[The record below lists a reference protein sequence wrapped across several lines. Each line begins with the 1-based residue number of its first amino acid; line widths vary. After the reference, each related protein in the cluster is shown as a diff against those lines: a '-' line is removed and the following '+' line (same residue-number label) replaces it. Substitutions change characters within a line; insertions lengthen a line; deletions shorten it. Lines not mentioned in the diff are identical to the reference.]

1 MKLQGKDALNKANHL
16 MEALISSN
24 VKHSFSN
31 IESQHLAHD
40 GKIYA
45 IVKENADFVLKV
57 ANKPNPKNA
66 EDFDYLNGLGNKN
79 KNVKRT
85 YSESVRILNLMDVE
99 FKRIYGSRL
108 VEEYAKNKEQLD
120 EKTVLKIKNPVSSTT
135 ISQEKPMGKDDMS
148 ADAVPEAPADGSDEF
163 SEDGGDMK
171 SLDSGDGG
179 ETSENPDDYS
189 DVNPDDLETDDPE
202 KMIQKLS
209 GKLAYELRDF
219 DDSDKYS
226 NVAKFAMSMA
236 TSALQTDKMSDSD
249 KKSIEKKLTAKFDGS
264 GDSEDGQSEDIPSDN
279 AEGGDELDFDSEPTE
294 DVGQDMNKQESFK
307 VSKGK
312 LLEMFKNIKPTKKI
326 VKENIFFEFADDF
339 VFYNEPT
346 DELTEEDLD
355 LDVDDNFD
363 DDFDNYN
370 QYDVPQEKILFDI
383 EEDIYSEPV
392 RSPKN
397 KQYQTSIGNVNVG
410 RIDGDDDYQAENS
423 DKWKDLDRI
432 MMRPDIQ
439 TKQTTKRNPFKYIK

>member
-1 MKLQGKDALNKANHL
+1 MKILQGKDALNKANHL
-16 MEALISSN
+16 MEALIPSN

-66 EDFDYLNGLGNKN
+66 DDFDYLNGLGNKN

-108 VEEYAKNKEQLD
+108 IEAFVADKGQID
-120 EKTVLKIKNPVSSTT
+120 EKTVLKIKNPNPSTST
-135 ISQEKPMGKDDMS
+135 ASEIPMGKDEMS

-163 SEDGGDMK
+163 DTNDASNGET
-171 SLDSGDGG
+171 LDSG
-179 ETSENPDDYS
+179 ENSSENPDDYS
-189 DVNPDDLETDDPE
+189 DVNPDDLETDNPE

-326 VKENIFFEFADDF
+326 VKENIFFEFADEFD
-339 VFYNEPT
+339 FYNEPS

-363 DDFDNYN
+363 DDFDSYN

-410 RIDGDDDYQAENS
+410 RIDGDDDSPSVSEF
-423 DKWKDLDRI
+423 
-432 MMRPDIQ
+432 Q